1 MHNFLSFKRQAT
13 FLQTPPGRFLT
24 VAASFIV
31 FIAAFVLLYPLFGE
45 PIAILGF
52 IPILVGA
59 WIYGMWAGLL
69 FTIALY
75 GIHVSIL
82 VFLNGGNIPIVI
94 LPGELLGLA
103 TAMAVSLIVGRLG
116 ELGRR
121 KQKKYLRST
130 ALLEEAHRRVNE
142 LSGLNNI
149 SQAFTLNGDSRQTY
163 GQLTE
168 TLAGLIGAKICI
180 IYLYNPATHDLLPQP
195 SAYGLQ
201 EKTLAVLHYTADQ
214 DKAAWD
220 FSKSGIFRANSSAEI
235 LPEFIP
241 FAKPLQVTC
250 MLAAPMWNLQQNL
263 LGVILVANKPDG
275 FSDDDTRQLD
285 VLSRQVAAVIQN
297 ARLLNAER
305 TRAEQ
310 LSVLHAVATAATES
324 ANEDQLIDNVTLIIG
339 QRLFSNSFGILLLD
353 ESTQELYLHSSYRIG
368 SNEGLA
374 RVPMGVGVAGAVAM
388 SGKPLRVNDVS
399 ESPDY
404 LSLYPLTRSQLCV
417 PLILELK
424 LLGVVNAES
433 PYTNAF
439 TSEDEELLTIIAGQL
454 ATAIQRLRTVLAE
467 HYQTQQLERS
477 NSLIRA
483 LAQVNARA
491 AVASDANGVLQTL
504 GNELAKLG
512 LRCAIALSDAGNQH
526 VNLRYISLPD
536 RLVHAL
542 ERISSFKM
550 NKNTIPIASL
560 SPVSKLSQNASLVKD
575 SISTLLSWVPDL
587 PQRGAIRVL
596 KLIGVTRTTSVCYLP
611 LIIEG
616 KTMGVLWMWGEGIH
630 ENDMPTMSLFA
641 SQLAAALQNADLLNE
656 VGRLAI
662 TDELTGIYN
671 RRFFF
676 EMAEKEFTRSV
687 RDKNPLSVM
696 LVDIDHFKNFNDR
709 FGHMVGDQ
717 VLKAAAQMMASALRD
732 SDIIGRYGG
741 EEFSIIL
748 PDTNNTAANLVGERL
763 LSKVSDVPFDT
774 EAGKLSIQISIGIAG
789 MSKET
794 PTLHSLIVRADQAMY
809 LAKSAGRNRLAVI

>member
-1 MHNFLSFKRQAT
+1 MHNFLSVKRQAT
-13 FLQTPPGRFLT
+13 FLQTPPGRFFT

-31 FIAAFVLLYPLFGE
+31 FIAAFVLLYPHFGE

-69 FTIALY
+69 FTVALY
-75 GIHVSIL
+75 AVVVLIL

-103 TAMAVSLIVGRLG
+103 TAMAVSLIVGLLG
-116 ELGRR
+116 QLGRR
-121 KQKKYLRST
+121 KQENYLRST
-130 ALLEEAHRRVNE
+130 TLLEEAHRRVNE
-142 LSGLNNI
+142 LSGLHNI
-149 SQAFTLNGDSRQTY
+149 SRAFTLNGDARQTY

-168 TLAGLIGAKICI
+168 TLAGLIGARICI

-201 EKTLAVLHYTADQ
+201 EKTLAVLHYTPDQ
-214 DKAAWD
+214 DKTAWD
-220 FSKSGIFRANSSAEI
+220 YSKSGIFRASTSDEI

-241 FAKPLQVTC
+241 FAKPLQVNC

-263 LGVILVANKPDG
+263 LGVILVATKPGG
-275 FSDDDTRQLD
+275 FADDDTRQLD
-285 VLSRQVAAVIQN
+285 VLSKQVAAVIQN

-374 RVPMGVGVAGAVAM
+374 RVPMGVGVAGNVAM

-512 LRCAIALSDAGNQH
+512 LRCAIALSDAGNQQ

-542 ERISSFKM
+542 ERIGSFKM
-550 NKNTIPIASL
+550 NKNSIPIASL
-560 SPVSKLSQNASLVKD
+560 SPFSKLSQNASLVKD

-587 PQRGAIRVL
+587 PQRDAMRVL

-676 EMAEKEFTRSV
+676 EMAEKEFTRAL
-687 RDKNPLSVM
+687 RDKSPLSVL
-696 LVDIDHFKNFNDR
+696 LVDIDHFKSFNDSY
-709 FGHMVGDQ
+709 GHMVGDQ
-717 VLKAAAQMMASALRD
+717 VLRAAAQMMASALRD